1 MPEENMTNEPQ
12 PDLPPASPYL
22 PPTSP
27 LGAPTTAPTTV
38 SGRKDMPWLAYIAA
52 TVALMLLAWWR
63 FATLLPTPSRMPLVL
78 AAAAGVVLLIPAIV
92 TFISVLVGSRYR
104 IAGIVTLTVV
114 VTLPSVMTLAWEAS
128 HDPMPAPSLTWPAG
142 WTALPVS
149 RAVAGNMVTS
159 RAVLTV
165 NKQSAANLIAIKEGN
180 SSSVT
185 LEAGINVVVKSER
198 AFASLKNMT
207 LDVSPPVEVTW
218 DGYRA
223 LEYDIVMHTD
233 HGLVRQRSIRTNGT
247 GKLACSLS
255 YVAGERIFDSHLD
268 AYDAIK
274 HQFVCRPGG

>member
-1 MPEENMTNEPQ
+1 MTDVPQ

-27 LGAPTTAPTTV
+27 LGAPTIAPTTV

-52 TVALMLLAWWR
+52 VVALMLLAWWR
-63 FATLLPTPSRMPLVL
+63 FATLLPTLSHMPLVL
-78 AAAAGVVLLIPAIV
+78 AAAAGVVLSIPAIV
-92 TFISVLVGSRYR
+92 TLISFLVGSRYR
-104 IAGIVTLTVV
+104 IAGIVTLTLVV
-114 VTLPSVMTLAWEAS
+114 ILPSAMTLAWEAS
-128 HDPMPAPSLTWPAG
+128 HDPMPAPSLTWPVG

-159 RAVLTV
+159 RAVLTI
-165 NKQSAANLIAIKEGN
+165 NNQPAANLMAIKEGN
-180 SSSVT
+180 AAEVPLDT
-185 LEAGINVVVKSER
+185 GINVVLKSER
-198 AFASLKNMT
+198 AFASVNHMT

-218 DGYRA
+218 GGYRA
-223 LEYDIVMHTD
+223 LEYDIVMHTA
-233 HGLVRQRSIRTNGT
+233 HGIVRQRSIRTNGT

-255 YVAGERIFDSHLD
+255 YVAGDRIFDNHVD